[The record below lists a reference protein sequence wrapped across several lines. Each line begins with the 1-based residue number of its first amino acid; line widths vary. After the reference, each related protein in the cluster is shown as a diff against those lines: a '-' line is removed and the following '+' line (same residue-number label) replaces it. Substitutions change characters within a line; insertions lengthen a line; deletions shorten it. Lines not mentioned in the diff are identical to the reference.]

1 MKFYS
6 RIKDKLITC
15 IMAVVILI
23 AYCNFNNALADGLRH
38 TNIPTTLL
46 PPMST
51 QQVLPE
57 ASFYKW
63 ASTDIVKAFK
73 NNGLEVADVKP
84 GHTLN
89 PVTPQEGT
97 IFLIPSFGE
106 NIGGYVTSYNSKDE
120 LKDAMIYYLQMNKD
134 SASPAWYIFKKDNI
148 LVLISGKVPEEKTKQ
163 YENVLN
169 NIGKK

>member
-1 MKFYS
+1 METYE
-6 RIKDKLITC
+6 KLLEK
-15 IMAVVILI
+15 AK
-23 AYCNFNNALADGLRH
+23 AN
-38 TNIPTTLL
+38 
-46 PPMST
+46 
-51 QQVLPE
+51 LPE
-57 ASFYKW
+57 IKQTTERFEMPKAKGHVQGNKTIISNF
-63 ASTDIVKAFK
+63 ADIVKTFK
-73 NNGLEVADVKP
+73 DNGLEVADIKP